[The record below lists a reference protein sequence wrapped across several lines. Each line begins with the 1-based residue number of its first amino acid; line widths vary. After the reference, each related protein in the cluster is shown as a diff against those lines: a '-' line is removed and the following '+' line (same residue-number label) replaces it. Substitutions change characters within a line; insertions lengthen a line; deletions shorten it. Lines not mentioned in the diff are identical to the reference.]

1 MSVLIKYSCRGKY
14 ASKSCIH
21 YSCSFIFRSP
31 PSELILLL
39 TKNQSKIASILSE
52 AEVPFGETLDMEE
65 DHEASCVT
73 RTYLLAWKLLLAHF
87 TNSDEELRAGYANYL
102 RREKYLNE
110 LLGIL
115 FRILP
120 KKPSEKR
127 CLVEEA
133 CVEEKHLLAEEFVR
147 NLAFETYYDLLRTL
161 PALVRQW
168 WNNLEKK
175 YSLIV
180 DK

>member
-1 MSVLIKYSCRGKY
+1 MSVSL
-14 ASKSCIH
+14 
-21 YSCSFIFRSP
+21 FIPRSP
-31 PSELILLL
+31 PSELIVLL
-39 TKNQSKIASILSE
+39 TKNQTKISSILCE
-52 AEVPFGETLDMEE
+52 ADVPFGETLDMEE
-65 DHEASCVT
+65 DGEASHIT
-73 RTYLLAWKLLLAHF
+73 RTYLLAWKLLLVHF
-87 TNSDEELRAGYANYL
+87 TNSNEELRAEYANYL

-120 KKPSEKR
+120 NKPSERR
-127 CLVEEA
+127 CLVEESSL
-133 CVEEKHLLAEEFVR
+133 EEKYLLAEEFVH

-175 YSLIV
+175 YALVV
-180 DK
+180 DR

>member
-1 MSVLIKYSCRGKY
+1 MSYKMSVSL
-14 ASKSCIH
+14 
-21 YSCSFIFRSP
+21 FIPRSP
-31 PSELILLL
+31 PSELIVLL
-39 TKNQSKIASILSE
+39 TKNQTKISSILCE
-52 AEVPFGETLDMEE
+52 ADVPFGETLDMEE
-65 DHEASCVT
+65 DGEASHIT
-73 RTYLLAWKLLLAHF
+73 RTYLLAWKLLLVHF
-87 TNSDEELRAGYANYL
+87 TNSNEELRAEYANYL

-120 KKPSEKR
+120 NKPSERR
-127 CLVEEA
+127 CLVEESSL
-133 CVEEKHLLAEEFVR
+133 EEKYLLAEEFVH

-175 YSLIV
+175 YALVV
-180 DK
+180 DR